1 MSIRNPVEWTAGS
14 VESTAHAAKS
24 AAHWLVH
31 PDVDLRLSRPEVRRI
46 AVSDLKEVLIAGFGD
61 FSIYRT
67 DVIFICLIYPLTGIV
82 LAWVTAN
89 YNLLPLL
96 FPLVS
101 GFALIGPFAAA
112 GLYEMSRLREQ
123 GKPISWVDAFGVFR
137 SPSIAEILKLGLL
150 LAGIFLVWLVTAM
163 VIYRLT
169 LGPAMPTSVSSF
181 AVTVFTTV
189 AGWTLI
195 VLGVGVGFLFA
206 LVVLAISV
214 VSFPLL
220 LDRRVRISTA
230 VRTSV
235 RAALLNPVPVLTWGL
250 IVAGS
255 LVLGALPLLLGL
267 IVVMPVLGHA
277 TWHLYR
283 KMVRPEEPLTS
294 GLPIGDV
301 PRPS

>member
-1 MSIRNPVEWTAGS
+1 MSIRNPVEWGADQARMTTLAVKWAS
-14 VESTAHAAKS
+14 HAFL
-24 AAHWLVH
+24 HTE
-31 PDVDLRLSRPEVRRI
+31 VDSNISQPEVRRI
-46 AVSDLKEVLIAGFGD
+46 TVSDLREVLIKGVND
-61 FSIYRT
+61 FATYRT
-67 DVIFICLIYPLTGIV
+67 DVIFICFIYPLAGLV
-82 LAWVTAN
+82 LARFT
-89 YNLLPLL
+89 LDRGMLPLL

-112 GLYEMSRLREQ
+112 GLYEMSRRREQ
-123 GKPISWVDAFGVFR
+123 GKPVSWIDAFGVFG
-137 SPSIAEILKLGLL
+137 SPSIVAIIKLGLL
-150 LAGIFLVWLVTAM
+150 LTGIFLLWLVAAM

-181 AVTVFTTV
+181 VADVFTTA

-195 VLGVGVGFLFA
+195 GVGVGVGFLFA

-235 RAALLNPVPVLTWGL
+235 RAVILNPVPMLAWGL

-255 LVLGALPLLLGL
+255 LVLGAIPVLVGL
-267 IVVMPVLGHA
+267 IVVMPILGHA

-283 KMVRPEEPLTS
+283 KL
-294 GLPIGDV
+294 V
-301 PRPS
+301 P